1 MSQSNSKVLTC
12 GCKLSTEFSAVQ
24 QRRRETVDYLTE
36 SLQDCEAVIQVSKA
50 ILRMIRE
57 NLEGNKDPKKNLRC
71 VDLTYHMERII
82 ESYEEKTLQAIYGR
96 LDD

>member
-12 GCKLSTEFSAVQ
+12 DCKLSTEFSAVQ
-24 QRRRETVDYLTE
+24 QRRHETIENLTE
-36 SLQDCEAVIQVSKA
+36 SLQDCEAVIQVSKT
-50 ILRMIRE
+50 ILTAIRE
-57 NLEGNKDPKKNLRC
+57 NLEGNNDPKKNLKC
-71 VDLTYHMERII
+71 VSLTYYMERII

>member
-1 MSQSNSKVLTC
+1 MSQSSSKILTC

-24 QRRRETVDYLTE
+24 QRRSETVDLLTE
-36 SLQDCEAVIQVSKA
+36 SLQDCEAVIQVAKA
-50 ILRMIRE
+50 ILRTIRE